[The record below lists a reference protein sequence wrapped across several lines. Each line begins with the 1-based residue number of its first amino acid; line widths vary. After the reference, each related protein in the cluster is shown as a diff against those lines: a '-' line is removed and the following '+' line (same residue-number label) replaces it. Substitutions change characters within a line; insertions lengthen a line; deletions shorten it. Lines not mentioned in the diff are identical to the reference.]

1 MAVVFICKGLAYSLV
16 PWYGIMSIG
25 ELWPPGALTALLT
38 MVDRRVLPLPCSL
51 LYLPSIVTDP
61 YRRLKSYLVELVET
75 CI

>member
-38 MVDRRVLPLPCSL
+38 MVDRGSFHFLALCFIYHLSSL
-51 LYLPSIVTDP
+51 TSTD
-61 YRRLKSYLVELVET
+61 V
-75 CI
+75 